1 MFCVGK
7 ELVRLLINFTFLP
20 KQKGTSRGTSS
31 AKPYVALFDYDPY
44 KSNTSGHP
52 ELELKL
58 RKGDQL
64 SIFGEMDLNG
74 YFEAELNGV
83 RGLVPSLF
91 VEEVDDNVA
100 RLSNEGIESK
110 DPRDSHMNRNRD
122 PYGSFTDVSPRVG
135 AVALFINIGNDGL
148 QE

>member
-1 MFCVGK
+1 M
-7 ELVRLLINFTFLP
+7 
-20 KQKGTSRGTSS
+20 
-31 AKPYVALFDYDPY
+31 ALFDYDPY

-64 SIFGEMDLNG
+64 TIFGEMDLNG

-91 VEEVDDNVA
+91 VEELDDNVA
-100 RLSNEGIESK
+100 RLSNEGIESN
-110 DPRDSHMNRNRD
+110 DLRTSPVNRNRD
-122 PYGSFTDVSPRVG
+122 SFGTFSDVSPRVG
-135 AVALFINIGNDGL
+135 AVHYLLTLTVMDF
-148 QE
+148 